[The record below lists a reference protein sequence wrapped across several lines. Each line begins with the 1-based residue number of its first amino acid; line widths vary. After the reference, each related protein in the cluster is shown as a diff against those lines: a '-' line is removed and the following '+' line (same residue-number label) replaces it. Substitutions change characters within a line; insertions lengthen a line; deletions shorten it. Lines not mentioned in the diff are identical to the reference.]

1 MPLCVNE
8 AGGAMPKKKPTVL
21 VVDDDPVVRVIC
33 HKFLTDHGYAVVEAA
48 SCAEAERALA
58 ARPQCAVL
66 DYQLP
71 DGDALALLPRL
82 HAVDPQ
88 LAVIMLT
95 AHGSIE
101 LAVEAMRL
109 GAEHFLTKPLDPET
123 LETVIARCLKRRR
136 DRRRRVAVDARRGR
150 SRANPFLGTSG
161 AVRWLEQRAGKFAG
175 TERPVLLLGETGTG
189 KGVLARWLHDRGPRA
204 EEPFVDL
211 SCAGLKPE
219 LLESELFG
227 HEKGAF
233 TGASSAKPGLVE
245 VADHGTLF
253 LDEVGDMD
261 PAIQPK
267 LLKVLEEQ
275 RLRRLGDVRDRP
287 VDVRLVAAT
296 QRELRAMVR
305 RQEFRSDLYF
315 RLHTLTL
322 EIPPLR
328 KRWEDIPPLA
338 EHLLEQLGKEL
349 SRPGLGLSPSAV
361 KALVSY
367 PWPGNIRELRNVLE
381 RAVLLGDGSSL
392 ERADIDFD
400 SGLTDAA
407 QEAKDTLELNLRELE
422 KRHIE
427 RVLEHE
433 SGSVS
438 RAAER
443 LGVPRSTLYKKLKKY
458 GIELPSGSL
467 E

>member
-1 MPLCVNE
+1 
-8 AGGAMPKKKPTVL
+8 
-21 VVDDDPVVRVIC
+21 
-33 HKFLTDHGYAVVEAA
+33 
-48 SCAEAERALA
+48 
-58 ARPQCAVL
+58 
-66 DYQLP
+66 
-71 DGDALALLPRL
+71 
-82 HAVDPQ
+82 
-88 LAVIMLT
+88 
-95 AHGSIE
+95 
-101 LAVEAMRL
+101 
-109 GAEHFLTKPLDPET
+109 
-123 LETVIARCLKRRR
+123 
-136 DRRRRVAVDARRGR
+136 
-150 SRANPFLGTSG
+150 
-161 AVRWLEQRAGKFAG
+161 
-175 TERPVLLLGETGTG
+175 
-189 KGVLARWLHDRGPRA
+189 
-204 EEPFVDL
+204 
-211 SCAGLKPE
+211 
-219 LLESELFG
+219 
-227 HEKGAF
+227 
-233 TGASSAKPGLVE
+233 
-245 VADHGTLF
+245 
-253 LDEVGDMD
+253 MD